1 MHLFIFESY
10 LVITANLTPAIAFH
24 SFGVVLQCLCRG
36 RAGPWRAV
44 LKGSQAKRMFFS
56 LPAQAALQGRSEKHK
71 WTQSVQNYFMICLL
85 QRLSLGSL
93 CCCCT
98 LSANLCIPG
107 IQSSTSIKDQC
118 FLTYGQC
125 CVPVWYHHL
134 PDDTSRHHPWSNQS
148 LSHPA

>member
-24 SFGVVLQCLCRG
+24 SFGVVLQCLCSKALRCSPQG
-36 RAGPWRAV
+36 VPGKENIFLSSCTPTEEWETQVNTESLELVRDLPSTT
-44 LKGSQAKRMFFS
+44 SQPS
-56 LPAQAALQGRSEKHK
+56 
-71 WTQSVQNYFMICLL
+71 
-85 QRLSLGSL
+85 SL

-118 FLTYGQC
+118 FLTYGQS
-125 CVPVWYHHL
+125 CVPVWCHHL
-134 PDDTSRHHPWSNQS
+134 PEDTSRHHPWSNQN